1 MPSEISPRAILRRLV
16 EDPKASVKVRLGALE
31 RLKSLGAPVALL
43 QRILRDPQTPARLLK
58 VALDIHDAKE
68 AIRKWNKQRG
78 ATAGTGNP
86 NVLGSK

>member
-16 EDPKASVKVRLGALE
+16 EDPKASCKVRLDALE
-31 RLKSLGAPVALL
+31 RLKGLGVPVALL
-43 QRILRDPQTPARLLK
+43 QRILRDPQTPPRLLK

-68 AIRKWNKQRG
+68 AIRKWNKQHG
-78 ATAGTGNP
+78 AGTGQAP